1 VVCVAVAKCRGAKSL
16 MRRDRAL
23 SRRDRGSSRDGS
35 SAQAAGVADPDKL
48 LSAASLP
55 KVDAKT

>member
-1 VVCVAVAKCRGAKSL
+1 MCCGCKMSRRKVVDETRSS
-16 MRRDRAL
+16 L